1 MTHDAA
7 LQLPNLL
14 TRFAEQVAAQRF
26 LAIRSM
32 FTLLERAIKEL
43 ISPSYRFRG
52 TSTGMTRCRNADKQ
66 DAPRCHAFQLGSLIQ
81 ALAARSFYPVPSPS
95 HYAKTV
101 HTCRSELSKVVAGM
115 ETMGTMD
122 GHSHISC
129 APGISLA
136 AKISNM
142 EANFALTSA
151 QRKHLE
157 QQASKSGVSSVGP
170 KASSMSKSAS
180 CESSTSAHMQWDIP
194 AFGTASSPSTSAR
207 RGSTLVFG
215 TPVPPEWQPPVTF
228 RAPMQ
233 PVASTSSSSPPAPL
247 SVLHSSSEAPSRPAT
262 NAMGWS
268 MDWSSSD
275 GKSVWP
281 NFGSGPSKPAQRL
294 DGVLADLPP
303 QPAPNT
309 LDSST
314 AAQPE
319 SSIFGPSNTAPSSSG
334 DGTTPPGSPCPDSPR
349 LIGVLH

>member
-32 FTLLERAIKEL
+32 FTLLDRAIKEL
-43 ISPSYRFRG
+43 ISPSFQFRG
-52 TSTGMTRCRNADKQ
+52 TTTGVTRCRNADKQ
-66 DAPRCHAFQLGSLIQ
+66 DAPRCHAFQLGSLIH
-81 ALAARSFYPVPSPS
+81 ALAARSFYPVPSPA
-95 HYAKTV
+95 HYSKTV

-115 ETMGTMD
+115 ETIAIMD

-142 EANFALTSA
+142 EANFALTHA
-151 QRKHLE
+151 QRKHFE

-170 KASSMSKSAS
+170 KASSMSNSAS
-180 CESSTSAHMQWDIP
+180 CESSTSAYTQWDVP

-215 TPVPPEWQPPVTF
+215 TPVPPVTF
-228 RAPMQ
+228 TAPMQ
-233 PVASTSSSSPPAPL
+233 PVASTSGFSPPAPP
-247 SVLHSSSEAPSRPAT
+247 SVVYFSSEATSRPTT
-262 NAMGWS
+262 NAMEWS
-268 MDWSSSD
+268 MGWSSSD
-275 GKSVWP
+275 GKAEWP
-281 NFGSGPSKPAQRL
+281 NFGPGPSQPAQRL
-294 DGVLADLPP
+294 GGVLADVPP
-303 QPAPNT
+303 QPATNT
-309 LDSST
+309 LDSNT

-319 SSIFGPSNTAPSSSG
+319 SSIFGPFGPSNTAPSSSG
-334 DGTTPPGSPCPDSPR
+334 DGTTPPESPCPDSPR